1 MEHPTGMW
9 SQARPF
15 IAVILQQFI
24 TAGMVIISK
33 FALNQGL
40 NQHVLVVYRY
50 AIATV
55 VIAPLA
61 LVFER
66 KVRPKMTWSV
76 FGKIVLLG
84 LLEPALDQNLY
95 YTGMKYT
102 TATFASAMT
111 NMVPGLIFLLAWIVR
126 LEKVNVRQLP
136 SQAKILGTVVAVG
149 GAMIMTMVRGPIVSL
164 PWTNNTLLHHS
175 SAAAVSQQ
183 DFLKGALMIT
193 TGCIFWSVFTVL
205 QAITVK
211 VYPAQLSLTALICFT
226 GAVQAS
232 VIALGMEKHN
242 PAAWSLHLDST
253 LLAPLYSGIMSSG
266 VSYTIQAAIM
276 KTKGPVFA
284 STFSPLSM
292 VIVAIISSFSLSE
305 KLYFG
310 RVLGAA
316 VIITGL
322 YLVLWGK
329 IKDQAPYK
337 SDIEK
342 IAPSDQKPTA
352 ITDIPKTSD
361 KELVVDLAR
370 IKTVDGSV

>member
-1 MEHPTGMW
+1 MEHPAGML
-9 SQARPF
+9 SQAKPY

-24 TAGMVIISK
+24 TAGMVVISK

-50 AIATV
+50 TIATV
-55 VIAPLA
+55 VVAPFA
-61 LVFER
+61 FVFER
-66 KVRPKMTWSV
+66 KVRPKMTWSI
-76 FGKIVLLG
+76 FGKVVLLG

-111 NMVPGLIFLLAWIVR
+111 NMVPGLVFLMAWIVR
-126 LEKVNVRQLP
+126 LEKVDVRQLS

-149 GAMIMTMVRGPIVSL
+149 GAMIMTLVRGPILNL
-164 PWTNNTLLHHS
+164 PWTNHNLHDHS
-175 SAAAVSQQ
+175 STTANQQ
-183 DFLKGALMIT
+183 DLLKGSLMIT
-193 TGCIFWSVFTVL
+193 IGCILWSVFNVL

-226 GAVQAS
+226 GAIQAS
-232 VIALGMEKHN
+232 VIAFSMEGHK

-266 VSYTIQAAIM
+266 VSYTIQATVM

-292 VIVAIISSFSLSE
+292 IIVAIISSFALSE
-305 KLYFG
+305 ILYFG
-310 RVLGAA
+310 RVIGAA

-329 IKDQAPYK
+329 IKDQALYK
-337 SDIEK
+337 LDSEK
-342 IAPSDQKPTA
+342 MAPSDQKLTA
-352 ITDIPKTSD
+352 ITDKPKTSD
-361 KELVVDLAR
+361 KELEVDLAR
-370 IKTVDGSV
+370 IKTVDDSV